1 MNYIDNITNVIADV
15 TVIVVTVYTV
25 LGYLVPW
32 LRQKKATAKNDR
44 VKSRYDLL
52 DKWAE
57 NAVAEMAPIAN
68 MIGQD
73 KKQEAVRIVNKQ
85 LADHKIPVDAQN
97 VSAAIEKAVQ
107 ELSVKGGNNANENV
121 SDLSQQVVDHLPDTI
136 DGQEPANSTDPD
148 VTSAETTDTTNA
160 TNATDATDATDASK

>member
-1 MNYIDNITNVIADV
+1 MNYIDNLTNVIADI
-15 TVIVVTVYTV
+15 TVIVITVYTV

-32 LRQKKATAKNDR
+32 LKQKKATAKNDR

-73 KKQEAVRIVNKQ
+73 KKAEAIRLVNKQ
-85 LADHKIPVDAQN
+85 LSDHNIPIDADN
-97 VSAAIEKAVQ
+97 VSSAIEKAVQ
-107 ELSVKGGNNANENV
+107 TLAATGGNNANENV
-121 SDLSQQVVDHLPDTI
+121 SDLSQQVVDHLPDLI
-136 DGQEPANSTDPD
+136 DGQEPANSNDPD
-148 VTSAETTDTTNA
+148 VPSAEATEATEATDT
-160 TNATDATDATDASK
+160 SK

>member
-1 MNYIDNITNVIADV
+1 MNLIDNVTNVVADV
-15 TVIVVTVYTV
+15 AVILVTVYTV

-32 LRQKKATAKNDR
+32 LKQKKATTKNDR

-73 KKQEAVRIVNKQ
+73 KKAEAMRLVNKQ
-85 LADHKIPVDAQN
+85 LADHNIPIDADN
-97 VSAAIEKAVQ
+97 VSSAIEKAVQ
-107 ELSVKGGNNANENV
+107 TLAATGGNNTNENV
-121 SDLSQQVVDHLPDTI
+121 SELSQQVVDHLPDLI
-136 DGQEPANSTDPD
+136 DGQEPANSNDPD
-148 VTSAETTDTTNA
+148 VTSAENIET
-160 TNATDATDATDASK
+160 TDATDASK